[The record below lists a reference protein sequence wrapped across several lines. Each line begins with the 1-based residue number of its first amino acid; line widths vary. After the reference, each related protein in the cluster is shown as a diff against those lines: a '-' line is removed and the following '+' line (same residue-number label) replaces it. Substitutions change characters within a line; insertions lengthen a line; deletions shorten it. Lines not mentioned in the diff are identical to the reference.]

1 MGLLCRDGP
10 RLPCSEE
17 RTPHRRPP
25 RTGPLPQCVQAQPGC
40 ASPAITCKPA
50 SEQKGSWCWS
60 CCPGPGLGP
69 ESIQGGQRSC
79 GPSGT
84 ALSLPGPP
92 DPWAQSRSVCGSTQ
106 ALRWSKDSALT
117 GATGP
122 LTSLRHH
129 VGPVNRP
136 WGPRPM
142 SSLCRT
148 GLPTCLLW
156 GLPGWRA
163 PPAGCGLSPRPWAPL
178 TRRWVPGLTVVT
190 KRHRPGLQT
199 PACPPSALRPE
210 CRARTVRGCVP
221 WGLPGRVRPPCPAP
235 GAALSSP
242 ASFSLCPAASRPPRV
257 SPLRRTRAA
266 LPPSDLASLDHPR
279 QDPMARE
286 APSQDWG

>member
-1 MGLLCRDGP
+1 MQASTQDGAP
-10 RLPCSEE
+10 S
-17 RTPHRRPP
+17 
-25 RTGPLPQCVQAQPGC
+25 QCVPAQPGC

-69 ESIQGGQRSC
+69 ESIQGGQRSY

-136 WGPRPM
+136 WCPRLM

-148 GLPTCLLW
+148 ILPTCLLR

-163 PPAGCGLSPRPWAPL
+163 PPAGCSLSPQ
-178 TRRWVPGLTVVT
+178 TVGT
-190 KRHRPGLQT
+190 
-199 PACPPSALRPE
+199 SD
-210 CRARTVRGCVP
+210 
-221 WGLPGRVRPPCPAP
+221 
-235 GAALSSP
+235 P
-242 ASFSLCPAASRPPRV
+242 ASGPRADSGDQAPQTRAADSSV
-257 SPLRRTRAA
+257 SPLSSEARAQSPDGAGLRA
-266 LPPSDLASLDHPR
+266 LGAPGEGASALSHAWGCPVLASLLQPLPR
-279 QDPMARE
+279 RLTA
-286 APSQDWG
+286 SLGVSS